1 MEAIL
6 QLAAEVSMKG
16 EQYLSEDEI
25 FQGIIDGDQKALKA
39 AIDLY
44 QPHMMIE
51 ACYLLRDV
59 HECEDIIQELFI
71 YIWEHRHKLSRTQ
84 YSTIGPYL
92 LRATRNKCL
101 DRLSKNKTANKR
113 KDYFSHGLNEAA
125 VYDPVEIKEL
135 RESLR
140 TVIESL
146 PPKDQRSF
154 RMLYEEQMTQK
165 EIASKENVAVQTVK
179 NQIGRVLKVLR
190 EKLHS
195 LR

>member
-1 MEAIL
+1 
-6 QLAAEVSMKG
+6 MKG
-16 EQYLSEDEI
+16 EQYVSDEEI
-25 FQGIIDGDQKALKA
+25 FRGIIDGDPKALEA

-51 ACYLLRDV
+51 ACYLLRDIQ
-59 HECEDIIQELFI
+59 ECEDIIQELFI
-71 YIWEHRHKLSRTQ
+71 YVWEHRQNLYSSK
-84 YSTIGPYL
+84 YSTLGPYL

-101 DRLSKNKTANKR
+101 DRLSKNKTVNKR
-113 KDYFSHGLNEAA
+113 KAYFSQGLSPAA
-125 VYDPVEIKEL
+125 AYDPVEIKEL

-140 TVIESL
+140 SAIDLL
-146 PPKDQRSF
+146 PPKDRRSF
-154 RMLYEEQMTQK
+154 QMLYEEQMSQK
-165 EIASKENVAVQTVK
+165 EIARQENVALQTVK